1 MNSKNPFFKTERLLL
16 KKVQPEDHLNIY
28 KGLSHPQVI
37 RYYGVQYSS
46 LEETEE
52 QMKWYSNLEKSGSG
66 MWWTIKLKENNHF
79 CGAIGYNDLQ
89 EEHKKA
95 EIGFWLLP
103 EFWGKGFV
111 MESAEK
117 ILEYLFEEIKIHRL
131 EAFVEETNFNS
142 SKVLGKLGF
151 QYECT
156 MEETEIKNGEYINVE
171 FYGKINPSE

>member
-1 MNSKNPFFKTERLLL
+1 MLVFNTERLIL
-16 KKVQPEDHLNIY
+16 KKIEPGDHLNIY
-28 KGLSHPQVI
+28 KGLSHPEVI
-37 RYYGVQYSS
+37 RYYGVHYYS

-66 MWWTIKLKENNHF
+66 MWWTIRLKENNHF

-111 MESAEK
+111 RESANAVINYIFKE
-117 ILEYLFEEIKIHRL
+117 LDLHRL
-131 EAFVEETNFNS
+131 EAYVEAENENS
-142 SKVLGKLGF
+142 SKALRKLGF
-151 QYECT
+151 KHEGR
-156 MEETEIKNGEYINVE
+156 MVDSEVKNGLYISIDL
-171 FYGKINPSE
+171 FARINPDN